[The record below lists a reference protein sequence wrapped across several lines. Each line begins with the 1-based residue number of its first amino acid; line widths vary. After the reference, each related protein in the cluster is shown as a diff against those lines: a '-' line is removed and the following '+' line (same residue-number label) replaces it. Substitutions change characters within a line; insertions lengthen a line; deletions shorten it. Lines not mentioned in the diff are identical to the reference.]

1 MPIHGIFLPLT
12 VFLLFS
18 LGVEWPVRAAE
29 KSYPALFKV
38 GFSSKVFVDVDARDA
53 QVAMDMYARE
63 LNRIVGVETPA
74 RASIFM
80 DSHALAEAILRKE
93 VDMPILPAL
102 DFLRFEGKVPCEPV
116 FTATNQTGEK
126 QERLLLVRKDGGILR
141 LDLLK
146 GKTVAIPAILRD
158 EVSSLWFES
167 LLAREG
173 LPEMKYFLGSTREM
187 NKASQ
192 GIMALFFR
200 QVDAAITLRSVF
212 EIMTQLNPQIGQD
225 LAVIVKSES
234 YLGTISCLHKNLD
247 KDLRQIIL
255 ERAVKLHEAPNLK
268 QMFTLLQT
276 ERIVHFRP
284 DHLENLLELWRQSR
298 NSEKNSA
305 KRR

>member
-1 MPIHGIFLPLT
+1 MPIRGIFLLFT

-18 LGVEWPVRAAE
+18 LGVEGPARAAE
-29 KSYPALFKV
+29 KSHPDIFRV
-38 GFSSKVFVDVDARDA
+38 GFSSKVFLDVDIRDA

-80 DSHALAEAILRKE
+80 DTHAMAEAILRKE

-102 DFLRFEGKVPCEPV
+102 DFLRYQDKVPCEPV
-116 FTATNQTGEK
+116 FMATNQIGER
-126 QERLLLVRKDGGILR
+126 QERLLLVRKDGGIAR
-141 LDLLK
+141 LDHLK
-146 GKTVAIPAILRD
+146 GKTMVIPTFLRD
-158 EVSSLWFES
+158 EVSSLWFET

-173 LPEMKYFLGSTREM
+173 LPEMKHFLGSTREV

-200 QVDAAITLRSVF
+200 QADAAITIRSAF
-212 EIMTQLNPQIGQD
+212 EIMTQLNPQVGQD
-225 LAVIVKSES
+225 LAVIAKSKP
-234 YLGTISCLHKNLD
+234 YLGTVSCLHKNLD

-255 ERAVKLHEAPNLK
+255 ERAVKLHEAPNLR

-284 DHLENLLELWRQSR
+284 DQLENLLELWRQSR
-298 NSEKNSA
+298 NFEKNSA
-305 KRR
+305 NRR